1 MELVHGQEL
10 LQVVFTHSHIVVTRV
25 LCRKRCMDLVS
36 IESQQ
41 EQNFVGQNMARAG
54 VR

>member
-1 MELVHGQEL
+1 
-10 LQVVFTHSHIVVTRV
+10 
-25 LCRKRCMDLVS
+25 MDLVS

-54 VR
+54 VRWAVIGGGWSRDLNTHL